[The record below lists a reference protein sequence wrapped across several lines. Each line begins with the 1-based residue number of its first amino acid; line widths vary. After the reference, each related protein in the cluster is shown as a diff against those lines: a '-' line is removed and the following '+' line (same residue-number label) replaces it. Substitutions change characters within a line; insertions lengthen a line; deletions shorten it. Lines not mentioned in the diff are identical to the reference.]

1 MTYLQSLFI
10 LLRCFLFTIFF
21 SLQILEAEPLQ
32 PETFTV
38 DWNALPELVHPL
50 GGELPLK
57 RLEKKCQ
64 QLENLAAAVL
74 SIYQKGDIIG
84 TTICAVFKQFLECSN
99 FFVLFS

>member
-1 MTYLQSLFI
+1 MLSFH
-10 LLRCFLFTIFF
+10 IFF

-84 TTICAVFKQFLECSN
+84 KTICAVFTLGQKSTFYPEFTKN
-99 FFVLFS
+99 FMFENVNFVKK

>member
-1 MTYLQSLFI
+1 M
-10 LLRCFLFTIFF
+10 
-21 SLQILEAEPLQ
+21 
-32 PETFTV
+32 

-84 TTICAVFKQFLECSN
+84 KTICAVFTLGQKSTFYPEFTKN
-99 FFVLFS
+99 FMFENVNFVKNETLKM